1 MSNSGVGHTARVQL
15 RGSHSVVIPSEI
27 AEYYKQKGQD
37 RIKCLATLRDKE
49 LEFHAALRKY
59 QGRYIISF
67 GKRYQKELG
76 LNSED
81 EFTLTFSEDD
91 SKYGVDMPEEFEA
104 VLASD
109 PEANEIFESFSDGK
123 KRSLIYFVLRVKS
136 SQTRIDKSLMV
147 AENMKMGIQK
157 TQDLLKDHR

>member
-1 MSNSGVGHTARVQL
+1 MSNSGAGHTARVQL
-15 RGSHSVVIPSEI
+15 RGSHSIVIPSEI
-27 AEYYKQKGQD
+27 AEYFKQKGQD
-37 RIKCLATLRDKE
+37 RIHCLAAFQDKQ

-59 QGRYIISF
+59 QGNYIISF

-76 LNSED
+76 IHPED
-81 EFTLTFSEDD
+81 EFILTFSEDD

-104 VLASD
+104 VLNSD
-109 PEANEIFESFSDGK
+109 PEAKEIFESFSDGK
-123 KRSLIYFVLRVKS
+123 KRSLIYFVLRFKS

-147 AENMKMGIQK
+147 ADNMKMGIQK